1 MKQSKIIGITGSIST
16 GKSAADKIIRSYG
29 YEIVDADEIAHEVL
43 RKDEV
48 KNLLK
53 HSFGNYII
61 KNNEVDRDLLGRII
75 FKDENKRDILNNIT
89 HPFIYDEIKKN
100 ISKSKHKVVFVDIPL
115 LIETL
120 PDIKKYGLD
129 IDEIWLIYASQDIQ
143 IKRLV
148 ERDNISLEYAKEKI
162 SSQMSVDEK
171 KKYADIIIDNSYTL
185 EDLKMSIKKEI
196 QDLKRR
202 VI

>member
-148 ERDNISLEYAKEKI
+148 ERDNISLEYAREKI

>member
-162 SSQMSVDEK
+162 SSQMFVDEK